1 MGSSHGTASSS
12 VYGTAAESVYVGPMN
27 DEWRLALSAEA
38 AGSEMV
44 ERLASRELEHDLD
57 EAFGDTVIVSAEGDT
72 VYLYAGSRAQAERAA
87 ALVARLAEQHGW
99 KLDSELRR
107 WHPEADEWEDPDAPL
122 PADAAGRAAEHE
134 EAIEVEREEVEVSG
148 EPRFEVRVD
157 LDSHGEAAELAK
169 RLEGEGVP
177 AVRRWK
183 YLVVGATD
191 EDSAK
196 QLAERLRHEAPE
208 GSEVTVEGSGRVAWE
223 ERPPN
228 PFAIFGGLG
237 G

>member
-1 MGSSHGTASSS
+1 
-12 VYGTAAESVYVGPMN
+12 MN
-27 DEWRLALSAEA
+27 DEWRLAVSAEG
-38 AGSEMV
+38 AGGEVV

-87 ALVARLAEQHGW
+87 ALVGRLADRHGW
-99 KLDSELRR
+99 KLGSELRR
-107 WHPEADEWEDPDAPL
+107 WHPEAEEWEDPDAPL
-122 PADAAGRAAEHE
+122 PADAAARESEHQ
-134 EAIEVEREEVEVSG
+134 EAIETEREEVEASG

-157 LDSHGEAAELAK
+157 LDTHGEASDLAK
-169 RLEGEGVP
+169 RLKEEGVP
-177 AVRRWK
+177 VVRRWK

-196 QLAERLRHEAPE
+196 QWAERLRREAPE

>member
-1 MGSSHGTASSS
+1 
-12 VYGTAAESVYVGPMN
+12 MN
-27 DEWRLALSAEA
+27 DEWRLALT
-38 AGSEMV
+38 AGGGGGEMV
-44 ERLASRELEHDLD
+44 ERLSSRELEHDLD
-57 EAFGDTVIVSAEGDT
+57 DAFGDTVIVSAEGDT

-87 ALVARLAEQHGW
+87 ALVARLADQHGW
-99 KLDSELRR
+99 KVGSELRR
-107 WHPEADEWEDPDAPL
+107 WHPVAEEWEDPDAPL
-122 PADAAGRAAEHE
+122 PADASAQAAEHE
-134 EAIEVEREEVEVSG
+134 EAVEVEREEVEASG

-157 LDSHGEAAELAK
+157 LDSHGEAAEFAK
-169 RLEGEGVP
+169 RLQAEGVP
-177 AVRRWK
+177 VVRRWK
-183 YLVVGATD
+183 YMVIGATD

-196 QLAERLRHEAPE
+196 QLAERLRREAPE